1 MRHYVKMATVAE
13 ALEKSP
19 SGFFPAVPFDKSIAP
34 DGVPSFC
41 AGATIRSHR
50 KGRLSVGRC
59 AAAKGY
65 ALDAAPCLATTS
77 AHTLGKNAAKFFATF
92 CACFDLQMDATR
104 ARYAALQSGD

>member
-1 MRHYVKMATVAE
+1 MN
-13 ALEKSP
+13 ALVWHELSSNL

-34 DGVPSFC
+34 DGVPCFC

-50 KGRLSVGRC
+50 KGRLSVGLC

-77 AHTLGKNAAKFFATF
+77 AHTG
-92 CACFDLQMDATR
+92 CAMLC
-104 ARYAALQSGD
+104 YAMT